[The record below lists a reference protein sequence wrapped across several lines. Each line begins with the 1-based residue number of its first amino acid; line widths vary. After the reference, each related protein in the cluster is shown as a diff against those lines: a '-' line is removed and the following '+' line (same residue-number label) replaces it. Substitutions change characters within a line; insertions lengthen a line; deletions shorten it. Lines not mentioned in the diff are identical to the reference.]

1 MQPKSILTNNPSIQ
15 AIGVWGW
22 VGKKREGNAA
32 KFVIRS
38 QALKHLQSV
47 YPISG
52 IIYLAEANDAAQRK
66 QKMMILEQQYHDDLK
81 KELRGVM
88 YTSAGSKETSG
99 VVQTG
104 ELATNVEENADDM
117 GKLMMSRKRRKLLE
131 AMQISNKRN
140 QARADLIKQRKKK
153 IDEARSQRN

>member
-1 MQPKSILTNNPSIQ
+1 
-15 AIGVWGW
+15 
-22 VGKKREGNAA
+22 
-32 KFVIRS
+32 
-38 QALKHLQSV
+38 
-47 YPISG
+47 
-52 IIYLAEANDAAQRK
+52 
-66 QKMMILEQQYHDDLK
+66 MMILEQQYHDDLK

-131 AMQISNKRN
+131 AMQVTFLSFMYVYIFVHFSNYLSELKILISPF
-140 QARADLIKQRKKK
+140 LYVTF
-153 IDEARSQRN
+153 